1 MKLILKIVVSA
12 VAILITTGLLEDY
25 GVYVKDFITSLKVA
39 VVLGL
44 LNTFIKPIF
53 KFLTFPI
60 TLMTF
65 GLSLLVINTI
75 VIMIADYYVP
85 DFQINNFI
93 IAFAFG
99 LIVSV
104 VTYILEVI
112 FRLN

>member
-53 KFLTFPI
+53 KLLTFPI

-75 VIMIADYYVP
+75 VIMIADHYVA
-85 DFQINNFI
+85 DFQISNFI
-93 IAFAFG
+93 VAFAFG

-104 VTYILEVI
+104 VTYVLELI
-112 FRLN
+112 FGLN

>member
-112 FRLN
+112 FGLN

>member
-65 GLSLLVINTI
+65 GLSLLVINTM

-112 FRLN
+112 FGLN

>member
-53 KFLTFPI
+53 KLLTFPI

-65 GLSLLVINTI
+65 GLSLLLINTI
-75 VIMIADYYVP
+75 VIMIADYYVA
-85 DFQINNFI
+85 DFQISNFI
-93 IAFAFG
+93 VAFAFG

-104 VTYILEVI
+104 VTYVLELI
-112 FRLN
+112 FGLN

>member
-1 MKLILKIVVSA
+1 MKLILKIVISA

-93 IAFAFG
+93 VAFAFG

-104 VTYILEVI
+104 ITYVLEVI
-112 FRLN
+112 FGLN

>member
-1 MKLILKIVVSA
+1 MKIILKIVVSA
-12 VAILITTGLLEDY
+12 VAILITTGLLENY

-53 KFLTFPI
+53 KLLTFPI

-65 GLSLLVINTI
+65 GLSLLVVNTI
-75 VIMIADYYVP
+75 VIMIADYYVS
-85 DFQINNFI
+85 DFQISNFI
-93 IAFAFG
+93 VAFAFG

-104 VTYILEVI
+104 VTYVLELI
-112 FRLN
+112 FGLN

>member
-53 KFLTFPI
+53 KLLTFPI

-75 VIMIADYYVP
+75 VIMMADYYVA
-85 DFQINNFI
+85 DFQISNFI
-93 IAFAFG
+93 VAFAFG

-104 VTYILEVI
+104 VTYVLELI
-112 FRLN
+112 FGLN